1 MVMLFNLTKSGRA
14 TMNDLVV
21 YRSIFAFLAFFCLSA
36 WKPAISTDYY
46 AKTMLNSYIKIGG
59 AGGFKALKNYLEQ
72 SNSVTFELLKL
83 PKTASQADL
92 DWFKGLYD
100 QQSRD
105 RLVPELRKVSQSS
118 QNQEIINIYSEHICK
133 LETLYDRVS
142 KTGACTMQQEQE
154 EREYRVTWVLRVLD
168 ILCVLVALVF
178 HLKIRKQN
186 TNNKLGTNDE

>member
-1 MVMLFNLTKSGRA
+1 M
-14 TMNDLVV
+14 
-21 YRSIFAFLAFFCLSA
+21 
-36 WKPAISTDYY
+36 
-46 AKTMLNSYIKIGG
+46 
-59 AGGFKALKNYLEQ
+59 
-72 SNSVTFELLKL
+72 TFELLKL